1 MTSQKTFT
9 PFVSHSA
16 VDGLSVL
23 FIIVLITLAEDVAAF
38 VSDVPLPFLLA
49 IAAVFA
55 LFVRRLYLLGKVV
68 PHPTGGR
75 GTTPGQAALFMV
87 IPVVNVVWVF
97 VALKR
102 IANSA
107 NAGLRERGAAERIS
121 AGLSLAFAV
130 LFVFTQLG
138 LLYTRSIV
146 SFCVLLLALLFVM
159 RRLVWQWRQAERRL
173 TAPAEGGQPSAS
185 VPEPG
190 RTKTVFNAAGIA
202 AASLAVAF
210 FIVTWYAS
218 SVMVSFSGYRA
229 RGHLSS
235 LKRDLTSA
243 YVAAQ
248 TYLAEHPK
256 SVVVSEEQ
264 LRAGGWPGSAM
275 NVFVSADM
283 TARQGR
289 IVLKNRYLERKKK
302 YAPGTGVVN
311 ADGKVTA
318 PALSPGAGDPA
329 PQ

>member
-1 MTSQKTFT
+1 MTSQKPFS

-23 FIIVLITLAEDVAAF
+23 FIIVLITLAEDVDAF
-38 VSDVPLPFLLA
+38 VSEVPLPFLIA

-55 LFVRRLYLLGKVV
+55 LFVRRLYLLWKIV
-68 PHPTGGR
+68 PPPAGGR
-75 GTTPGQAALFMV
+75 STTPGQAALLMV
-87 IPVVNVVWVF
+87 IPIVNVAWVF

-102 IANSA
+102 IADAA
-107 NAGLRERGAAERIS
+107 NAGLRERGSAERIS
-121 AGLSLAFAV
+121 AGLSLGFAV
-130 LFVFTQLG
+130 LFVFTHLG

-146 SFCVLLLALLFVM
+146 FFCVFLLSLLFVM
-159 RRLVWQWRQAERRL
+159 RRLVWQWRRAERSL
-173 TAPAEGGQPSAS
+173 TIPADGAQPSAS
-185 VPEPG
+185 VQEPG
-190 RTKTVFNAAGIA
+190 RTKTVFTASGIA

-256 SVVVSEEQ
+256 TVVVTAEQ
-264 LRAGGWPGSAM
+264 LKAGGWSGGGM

-283 TARQGR
+283 SAKQGR

-302 YAPGTGVVN
+302 YAPGTGVVDAN
-311 ADGKVTA
+311 GKVTA
-318 PALSPGAGDPA
+318 PLPGAGDIA